1 MYFHTTYIEIC
12 RDTLSGFGVSF
23 CAGKLAALARLMNII
38 SCVHIGLVMSVFAHV
53 KRTGGGDGGE
63 SLLLGE
69 GARGDFF
76 FFGAGKWGSPF
87 FEQSLN

>member
-1 MYFHTTYIEIC
+1 
-12 RDTLSGFGVSF
+12 
-23 CAGKLAALARLMNII
+23 MNII

-69 GARGDFF
+69 GAREDFF
-76 FFGAGKWGSPF
+76 FFQSGKVGVSF
-87 FEQSLN
+87 L

>member
-1 MYFHTTYIEIC
+1 
-12 RDTLSGFGVSF
+12 
-23 CAGKLAALARLMNII
+23 MNII
-38 SCVHIGLVMSVFAHV
+38 SCVHIGLVISVFAHV

-76 FFGAGKWGSPF
+76 FSERESGGLL
-87 FEQSLN
+87 SLNIP

>member
-23 CAGKLAALARLMNII
+23 CADKLAAPARLMNII

-69 GARGDFF
+69 GAREDFF
-76 FFGAGKWGSPF
+76 FSERESGGLL
-87 FEQSLN
+87 SLNNP